1 MAAGSRKKFA
11 LDLNDIFAFPD
22 GDNIPLRPPNAEE
35 GESWVMLLEILGINP
50 TSSGLTYATVD
61 ITGKWFNVEI
71 NTSNP
76 SLDTV
81 DYKRGY
87 TMCIRDAEPLFGAND
102 QFYYKVDDISTVE
115 LLPVSLAKLWELND
129 SLRARSDAGH
139 LRRCMSCENV
149 SRLGCARC
157 RSRYCS
163 TECQRADWPRHKPVC
178 KALGVLHRYNRTDW
192 G

>member
-1 MAAGSRKKFA
+1 MATGSRKKYA

-22 GDNIPLRPPNAEE
+22 GNNIPLRPPNTEE
-35 GESWVMLLEILGINP
+35 GESWVMLLEIKDFP
-50 TSSGLTYATVD
+50 SSRQIYWTVD
-61 ITGKWFNVEI
+61 ITGKLFRVVM

-81 DYKRGY
+81 KYKRGY
-87 TMCIRDAEPLFGAND
+87 TMCILNAQPLFGAND
-102 QFYYKVDDISTVE
+102 QFYYRVDDINTVE
-115 LLPVSLAKLWELND
+115 LLPVSLAKLWELNN
-129 SLRARSDAGH
+129 SLRMRSDAGH
-139 LRRCMSCENV
+139 LRGCLSCGNV
-149 SRLGCARC
+149 SRLGCANC

-163 TECQRADWPRHKPVC
+163 TECQAADWPQHKLDC